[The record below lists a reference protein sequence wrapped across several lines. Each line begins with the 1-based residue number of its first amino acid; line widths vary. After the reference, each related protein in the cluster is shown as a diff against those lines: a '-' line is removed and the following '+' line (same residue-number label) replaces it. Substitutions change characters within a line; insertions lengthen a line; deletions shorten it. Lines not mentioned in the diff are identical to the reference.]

1 MSRMMVIGVRHD
13 KIEDV
18 EGLKL
23 QDLRTTDTDYASPV
37 LEKAGVII
45 SGHHH
50 SHDGDN
56 ILLTPNGVRY
66 LNSADNVKFGEDVK
80 AGNNGVVDGV
90 EGLDIAYKH
99 ILKTEKVSHTGE
111 RNFVVDSHKITLVA
125 FNTDDSSLLNKDVFK
140 DIASFVKKNEDS
152 DTLLAGNYIVENGLP
167 IANKSPIKAL
177 ATLNED
183 TMAMINMHHG
193 MYSIIALPN
202 TKVDLKSNMLERD
215 LAAALG
221 VEEKVERKLKLR

>member
-1 MSRMMVIGVRHD
+1 M
-13 KIEDV
+13 
-18 EGLKL
+18 
-23 QDLRTTDTDYASPV
+23 
-37 LEKAGVII
+37 
-45 SGHHH
+45 
-50 SHDGDN
+50 
-56 ILLTPNGVRY
+56 
-66 LNSADNVKFGEDVK
+66 
-80 AGNNGVVDGV
+80 
-90 EGLDIAYKH
+90 
-99 ILKTEKVSHTGE
+99 
-111 RNFVVDSHKITLVA
+111 
-125 FNTDDSSLLNKDVFK
+125 NKDVFK

>member
-1 MSRMMVIGVRHD
+1 MSRMVVIGVRHD
-13 KIEDV
+13 KIE
-18 EGLKL
+18 ELENLKL
-23 QDLRTTDTDYASPV
+23 KDLKTTETDYAHPV
-37 LEKAGVII
+37 LEKSGVII

-56 ILLTPNGVRY
+56 VLLTPNGVRY
-66 LNSADNVKFGEDVK
+66 LNGSDVEKLSEDVK
-80 AGNNGVVDGV
+80 AGNNGPVDGV

-99 ILKTEKVSHTGE
+99 ILRTDKISHTGE
-111 RNFVVDSHKITLVA
+111 RGFVVDSPKITLFA
-125 FNTDDSSLLNKDVFK
+125 FNTDDTRLLNKEVFK
-140 DIASFVKKNEDS
+140 DIASFVRKNEDS

-167 IANKSPIKAL
+167 IADKSPIKAL

-221 VEEKVERKLKLR
+221 VEEKAERKLKLR